1 MDIVINIIKEWWEA
15 FLGLPWLKIG
25 IACLIFLVIFTFRK
39 VFTRYIFKIVMRFAQ
54 KSPASFFTNMLTAF
68 EKPVRFFIGVL
79 GVYLALLY
87 LPIPAESMS
96 VINTVYRSIVIVV
109 IGWGLFNFSSSSSNL
124 FHRFSHKMEDGAD
137 SMVIPFLSKLT
148 RFAIVLLTIT
158 LVAYEWGYNIN
169 GLVAGLGLGGLA
181 VALAAQETLSNFLGG
196 VIIVTERPFKSG
208 DWIET
213 PTVEG
218 MVEDISFR
226 STEVRTFADSLVT
239 VPNKVL
245 ANEAI
250 TNWSEMSVR
259 RIMFTVGVEYGTA
272 PEKIETVVQ
281 RVDQL
286 LRDHEEVDNEL
297 ILVRFSEMS
306 ESSYDIFVYFFTK
319 STDWLKWYKV
329 KEEINLTIIRILEEE
344 GVNAAFPSRSLYVE
358 KVPKDWQ
365 NIAGDTS
372 GPQEE

>member
-1 MDIVINIIKEWWEA
+1 MDIVLNIIDQWWEA
-15 FLGLPWLKIG
+15 FLGLPWVKIG
-25 IACLIFLVIFTFRK
+25 IACLIFLVVFIFRK

-54 KSPASFFTNMLTAF
+54 KSPASFFTNMLTSF

-87 LPIPAESMS
+87 LPIPPESMG
-96 VINTVYRSIVIVV
+96 VINTIYRSIVIAV
-109 IGWGLFNFSSSSSNL
+109 IGWGLFNFSSTSSNL

-148 RFAIVLLTIT
+148 RFVIVLLTIT
-158 LVAYEWGYNIN
+158 VVAYEWGYDIN

-239 VPNKVL
+239 VPNKIL
-245 ANEAI
+245 ASEAI

-259 RIMFTVGVEYGTA
+259 RVMFTVGVEYGTPPA
-272 PEKIETVVQ
+272 KIETVVQ
-281 RVDQL
+281 RVDEM
-286 LRDHEEVDNEL
+286 LRDHKDVDNEL

-306 ESSYDIFVYFFTK
+306 DSSYDIFIYFFTK
-319 STDWLKWYKV
+319 STAWQEWYRV
-329 KEEINLTIIRILEEE
+329 KEEINLTVIRILEEE
-344 GVNAAFPSRSLYVE
+344 GVSAAFPSRSLYVE
-358 KVPKDWQ
+358 KIP
-365 NIAGDTS
+365 
-372 GPQEE
+372 EEWKGMEREKRESNEE